1 MAKKTTRQRKELS
14 RQRAVQ
20 QAAANVTAG
29 IVQPASPA
37 PSMSDAEGS
46 TPTLAPAVRTGVDP
60 SAALRAGVGEEY
72 AYVRSDLRRIAILAA
87 AIVALLVVLSLV
99 IA

>member
-1 MAKKTTRQRKELS
+1 M
-14 RQRAVQ
+14 Q

-29 IVQPASPA
+29 IAQPASPA
-37 PSMSDAEGS
+37 S
-46 TPTLAPAVRTGVDP
+46 TPTPIPAVRTGVDP
-60 SAALRAGVGEEY
+60 SAALRARPERSEGAGVGEEY

-99 IA
+99 MA

>member
-29 IVQPASPA
+29 IAQPASPA
-37 PSMSDAEGS
+37 S
-46 TPTLAPAVRTGVDP
+46 TPTPTPAVRTGVDP

>member
-29 IVQPASPA
+29 IAQPTSLA
-37 PSMSDAEGS
+37 S
-46 TPTLAPAVRTGVDP
+46 TPTPVPAVRTGVDP

-99 IA
+99 MA